1 MKKKNMALNQ
11 FSKALLL
18 IVMVGCSYQPE
29 DPIDYNQEFQS
40 ILTTFDNSSI
50 LDLNADEYI
59 NNTLFLNFVNKL
71 DGQKIHFLEEDL
83 ASFEESQIS
92 RENIYQNLKAVIDIF
107 YKRYE
112 ESLKKRGEL
121 LANHNFDLNIDE
133 SIKLNDRER
142 FFTSRGE
149 KTTYLRK
156 LVKNEIIIQMLD
168 GKGQNEAIDELK
180 TNYRDRLSSFSKVR
194 DEDKF
199 GILANNFLSLIDPH
213 SSYFSARDLEN
224 WNLRMNLSFEGIG
237 AILGYENEVAKI
249 EELMPGGP
257 AIKSKKINVG
267 DKVLKVG
274 QGKTGRMINV
284 RGWRLDDIVEKIRGE
299 DGSIVRLEIE
309 NQSGKEII
317 ELTRGKVIL
326 EESDAFSE
334 VITRDKTKIGYINL
348 PSFYSDSECM
358 RLSMYSCK
366 SAANDVQKILRDF
379 KLQDVKGLVFDLRN
393 NGGGFLHEA
402 DYLTRLFIDSGP
414 TVQIKDSNNNINVYT
429 TWRTNRTWSKPV
441 VVLVNKFSASASEIF
456 AGALQ
461 DYNRAVIMGQETFG
475 KGSVQRFTDT
485 LNGQI
490 KFTDSLY
497 YRVSGQP
504 TQIYGVTPNLLIPN
518 LINTDDYGE
527 KRYENAIK
535 PSAIDSAVY
544 FVNNPLVDDNIE
556 EIHNQ
561 ALSTSAYFSL
571 LNEIKEKDANLEIS
585 LNYEKRVSER
595 ARSRTDSLKLINLR
609 REISNLKQFQT
620 YEEYMEFEEEDEFA
634 LDAEIDQSINI
645 LLELVEAS

>member
-1 MKKKNMALNQ
+1 MALNR
-11 FSKALLL
+11 FFKALLI
-18 IVMVGCSYQPE
+18 IVLVGCSYQPE

-40 ILTTFDNSSI
+40 ILTTFDRSSI
-50 LDLNADEYI
+50 LDLNADDYV
-59 NNTLFLNFVNKL
+59 NNKLFLNFVNKL

-83 ASFEESQIS
+83 ASFEDSQIS
-92 RENIYQNLKAVIDIF
+92 SENIYQNLKEVIDIF

-112 ESLKKRGEL
+112 ESLKKRRDL
-121 LANHNFDLNIDE
+121 LTNHNFDLNIDE

-142 FFTSRGE
+142 FFTSRDE

-168 GKGQNEAIDELK
+168 GKAQNEAIADLK
-180 TNYRDRLSSFSKVR
+180 INYRDRISSLSKVR
-194 DEDKF
+194 NEDKF
-199 GILANNFLSLIDPH
+199 SILANNFLSLIDPH

-267 DKVLKVG
+267 DRVLKVG
-274 QGKTGRMINV
+274 QGRTGRMINV

-317 ELTRGKVIL
+317 ELTRGKVVL

-334 VITRDKTKIGYINL
+334 VITRENIKVGYINL

-379 KLQDVKGLVFDLRN
+379 KLQDVEGLVFDLRN

-414 TVQIKDSNNNINVYT
+414 TVQIKDSNDNINVYT
-429 TWRTNRTWSKPV
+429 TWRTNKTWSKPV

-497 YRVSGQP
+497 YRVSGKP

-518 LINTDDYGE
+518 LINNDDYGE

-535 PSAIDSAVY
+535 PSAIDSAIY
-544 FVNNPLVDDNIE
+544 FVNSPLVDDNIE

-561 ALSTSAYFSL
+561 ALSESAYFSL
-571 LNEIKEKDANLEIS
+571 LNEIKEKEANIEIS
-585 LNYEKRVSER
+585 LNYEERVNER
-595 ARSRTDSLKLINLR
+595 ERSRTDSLKLINLR

-620 YEEYMEFEEEDEFA
+620 YEEYIEFEKEDEFA

-645 LLELVEAS
+645 LLELVEA

>member
-1 MKKKNMALNQ
+1 MALNQ
-11 FSKALLL
+11 FSKAALL
-18 IVMVGCSYQPE
+18 IVLVGCSYQPE

-50 LDLNADEYI
+50 LDLNADEYV
-59 NNTLFLNFVNKL
+59 NNMLFLNFVNKL

-83 ASFEESQIS
+83 ASFKDTQIS
-92 RENIYQNLKAVIDIF
+92 RENIFQNLKAVIDIF
-107 YKRYE
+107 YQRYE
-112 ESLKKRGEL
+112 ESLKKRREL
-121 LANHNFDLNIDE
+121 LTNHNFDLNIDE

-142 FFTSRGE
+142 FFKSRND
-149 KTTYLRK
+149 KTTYLKK
-156 LVKNEIIIQMLD
+156 LVKNEIIIQMLE
-168 GKGQNEAIDELK
+168 GKTQNEAIAELK
-180 TNYRDRLSSFSKVR
+180 TNYRDRLSSLSKVR

-274 QGKTGRMINV
+274 QGRTGRMINV

-299 DGSIVRLEIE
+299 DGSVVRLEIE

-334 VITRDKTKIGYINL
+334 VIIRKNKKIGYINL

-379 KLQDVKGLVFDLRN
+379 KLQDVEGLVFDLRN

-429 TWRTNRTWSKPV
+429 TWQTNRTWSKPV

-504 TQIYGVTPNLLIPN
+504 TQIYGITPNLLIPN
-518 LINTDDYGE
+518 LINNDDYGE

-535 PSAIDSAVY
+535 PSAIDSAIY
-544 FVNNPLVDDNIE
+544 FVNNPLVDENIE

-571 LNEIKEKDANLEIS
+571 LNEIKEKEANLEIS
-585 LNYEKRVSER
+585 LNYEKRVNER
-595 ARSRTDSLKLINLR
+595 ERSRTDSLKLINLR

-620 YEEYMEFEEEDEFA
+620 YEEYIEFEEEDEFA

-645 LLELVEAS
+645 LLELVEA

>member
-1 MKKKNMALNQ
+1 MALNQ
-11 FSKALLL
+11 FFKVLL
-18 IVMVGCSYQPE
+18 IIVLVGCSYQPE

-40 ILTTFDNSSI
+40 ILTTFDRSSI
-50 LDLNADEYI
+50 LDLNADEYV
-59 NNTLFLNFVNKL
+59 NNKLFLNFVNKL

-83 ASFEESQIS
+83 ASFEDSQIS
-92 RENIYQNLKAVIDIF
+92 RENIYQNLKEVIDIF

-112 ESLKKRGEL
+112 ESLKKRRDL
-121 LANHNFDLNIDE
+121 LTNHNFDLNIDE

-142 FFTSRGE
+142 FFTSSDE

-168 GKGQNEAIDELK
+168 GKVQNEAIAELK
-180 TNYRDRLSSFSKVR
+180 TNYRDRLSSLSKVR

-274 QGKTGRMINV
+274 QGRTGKMINV

-317 ELTRGKVIL
+317 ELTRGKVVL

-334 VITRDKTKIGYINL
+334 VITRENTKVGYINL

-379 KLQDVKGLVFDLRN
+379 KMQDVEGLVFDLRN

-414 TVQIKDSNNNINVYT
+414 TVQIKDSNDNINVYT

-475 KGSVQRFTDT
+475 KGSVQRFTNT

-518 LINTDDYGE
+518 LINNDDYGE

-535 PSAIDSAVY
+535 PTAIDSAIY
-544 FVNNPLVDDNIE
+544 FVNNPLVNDNIE
-556 EIHNQ
+556 KIHNQ
-561 ALSTSAYFSL
+561 TLSESAYFGL
-571 LNEIKEKDANLEIS
+571 LNEIKEKESNLEIS
-585 LNYEKRVSER
+585 LNYEKRVNER
-595 ARSRTDSLKLINLR
+595 ERSRIDSLKLINLR

-620 YEEYMEFEEEDEFA
+620 YQEYIEFEEEDEFA

-645 LLELVEAS
+645 LLELVEA

>member
-1 MKKKNMALNQ
+1 MALNQ

-18 IVMVGCSYQPE
+18 IVLFGCSYQPE

-40 ILTTFDNSSI
+40 ILTAFDNSSI
-50 LDLNADEYI
+50 LDLNADEYV
-59 NNTLFLNFVNKL
+59 NNLLFLNFVNKL

-83 ASFEESQIS
+83 ASFKDTQIS
-92 RENIYQNLKAVIDIF
+92 RENIFQNLKAVIDIF
-107 YKRYE
+107 YQRYE
-112 ESLKKRGEL
+112 ESLKKRREL
-121 LANHNFDLNIDE
+121 LTNHNFDLNIDE

-142 FFTSRGE
+142 FFKSRNE
-149 KTTYLRK
+149 KTTYLKK
-156 LVKNEIIIQMLD
+156 LVKNEIIIQMLE
-168 GKGQNEAIDELK
+168 GKTQNEAIAELK
-180 TNYRDRLSSFSKVR
+180 TNYRDRLSSLSKVR

-274 QGKTGRMINV
+274 QGRTGRMINV

-299 DGSIVRLEIE
+299 DGSVVRLEIE

-334 VITRDKTKIGYINL
+334 VITRENKKIGYINL

-379 KLQDVKGLVFDLRN
+379 KLQDVEGLVFDLRN

-429 TWRTNRTWSKPV
+429 TWQTNRTWSKPV

-504 TQIYGVTPNLLIPN
+504 TQIYGITPNLLIPN
-518 LINTDDYGE
+518 LINNDNYGE

-535 PSAIDSAVY
+535 PSAIDSAIY
-544 FVNNPLVDDNIE
+544 FVNNPLVDENIE

-571 LNEIKEKDANLEIS
+571 LNEIKEKEANLEIS
-585 LNYEKRVSER
+585 LNYEKRVNER
-595 ARSRTDSLKLINLR
+595 ERSRTDSLKLINLR

-620 YEEYMEFEEEDEFA
+620 YEEYIEFEDDDEFA

-645 LLELVEAS
+645 LLELVEA

>member
-1 MKKKNMALNQ
+1 MALNQ

-18 IVMVGCSYQPE
+18 IILVGCSYQPE

-50 LDLNADEYI
+50 LDLNADEYV

-83 ASFEESQIS
+83 ASFKDTQIS
-92 RENIYQNLKAVIDIF
+92 RENIFQNLKAVIDIF
-107 YKRYE
+107 YDRYE
-112 ESLKKRGEL
+112 ESLKKRREL
-121 LANHNFDLNIDE
+121 LTNHNFDLNIEE
-133 SIKLNDRER
+133 SIKLNDQER
-142 FFTSRGE
+142 FFKSRNE
-149 KTTYLRK
+149 KTTYLKK
-156 LVKNEIIIQMLD
+156 LVKNEIIIQMLE
-168 GKGQNEAIDELK
+168 GKTQNEAIAELK
-180 TNYRDRLSSFSKVR
+180 TNYRDRLSSLSKIR

-249 EELMPGGP
+249 EELMPSGP

-274 QGKTGRMINV
+274 QGRTGRMINV

-299 DGSIVRLEIE
+299 DGSVVRLEIE

-334 VITRDKTKIGYINL
+334 VITRENTKIGYINL

-366 SAANDVQKILRDF
+366 SATNDVQKILRDF
-379 KLQDVKGLVFDLRN
+379 KLQDVEGLVFDLRN

-429 TWRTNRTWSKPV
+429 TWQTNRTWSKPV

-504 TQIYGVTPNLLIPN
+504 TQIYGITPNLLIPN
-518 LINTDDYGE
+518 LINNDNYGE

-535 PSAIDSAVY
+535 PSAIDSAIY
-544 FVNNPLVDDNIE
+544 FVNNPLVDENIE

-571 LNEIKEKDANLEIS
+571 LNEIKEKEANLEIS
-585 LNYEKRVSER
+585 LNYEKRVNER
-595 ARSRTDSLKLINLR
+595 ERSRTDSLKLINLR

-620 YEEYMEFEEEDEFA
+620 YEEYIEFEEEDEFA

-645 LLELVEAS
+645 LLELVEA

>member
-1 MKKKNMALNQ
+1 MALNQ

-18 IVMVGCSYQPE
+18 IILVGCSYQPE

-50 LDLNADEYI
+50 LDLNADEYV

-83 ASFEESQIS
+83 ASFKDTQIS
-92 RENIYQNLKAVIDIF
+92 RENIFQNLKAVIDIF
-107 YKRYE
+107 YDRYE
-112 ESLKKRGEL
+112 ESLKKRREL
-121 LANHNFDLNIDE
+121 LTNHNFDLNIEE
-133 SIKLNDRER
+133 SIKLNDQER
-142 FFTSRGE
+142 FFKSRNE
-149 KTTYLRK
+149 KTTYLKK
-156 LVKNEIIIQMLD
+156 LVKNEIIIQMLE
-168 GKGQNEAIDELK
+168 GKTQNEAIAELK
-180 TNYRDRLSSFSKVR
+180 TNYRDRLSSLSKIR

-237 AILGYENEVAKI
+237 AILGYENEVAKV

-274 QGKTGRMINV
+274 QGRTGRMINV

-299 DGSIVRLEIE
+299 DGSVVRLEIE

-334 VITRDKTKIGYINL
+334 VITRENTKIGYINL

-366 SAANDVQKILRDF
+366 SATNDVQKILRDF
-379 KLQDVKGLVFDLRN
+379 KLQDVEGLVFDLRN

-429 TWRTNRTWSKPV
+429 TWQTNRTWSKPV

-504 TQIYGVTPNLLIPN
+504 TQIYGITPNLLIPN
-518 LINTDDYGE
+518 LINNDNYGE

-535 PSAIDSAVY
+535 PSAIDSAIY
-544 FVNNPLVDDNIE
+544 FVNNPLVDENIE

-571 LNEIKEKDANLEIS
+571 LNEIKEKEANLEIS
-585 LNYEKRVSER
+585 LNYEKRVNER
-595 ARSRTDSLKLINLR
+595 ERSRTDSLKLINLR

-620 YEEYMEFEEEDEFA
+620 YEEYIEFEEEDEFA

-645 LLELVEAS
+645 LLELVEA

>member
-1 MKKKNMALNQ
+1 MALNQ

-18 IVMVGCSYQPE
+18 IVLVGCSYQPE

-50 LDLNADEYI
+50 LDLDADEYV

-83 ASFEESQIS
+83 ASFKDTQIS
-92 RENIYQNLKAVIDIF
+92 RENIFQNLKAVIDIF
-107 YKRYE
+107 YQRYE
-112 ESLKKRGEL
+112 ESLKKRREL
-121 LANHNFDLNIDE
+121 LTNHNFDLNIDE

-142 FFTSRGE
+142 FFKSRNE
-149 KTTYLRK
+149 KTTYLKK
-156 LVKNEIIIQMLD
+156 LVKNEIIIQMLE
-168 GKGQNEAIDELK
+168 GKTQNEAIAELK
-180 TNYRDRLSSFSKVR
+180 TNYRDRLSSLSKVR

-274 QGKTGRMINV
+274 QGRTGRMINV

-299 DGSIVRLEIE
+299 DGSVVRLEIE

-334 VITRDKTKIGYINL
+334 VITRKNKKIGYINL

-379 KLQDVKGLVFDLRN
+379 KLQDVEGLVFDLRN

-429 TWRTNRTWSKPV
+429 TWQTNRTWSKPV

-504 TQIYGVTPNLLIPN
+504 TQIYGITPNLLIPN
-518 LINTDDYGE
+518 LINNDNYGE

-535 PSAIDSAVY
+535 PSAIDSAIY
-544 FVNNPLVDDNIE
+544 FVNNPLVDENIE

-571 LNEIKEKDANLEIS
+571 LNEIKEKEANLEIS
-585 LNYEKRVSER
+585 LNYEKRVNER
-595 ARSRTDSLKLINLR
+595 ERSRTDSLKLINLR

-620 YEEYMEFEEEDEFA
+620 YEEYIEFEEEDEFA

-645 LLELVEAS
+645 LLELVEA

>member
-1 MKKKNMALNQ
+1 MALNQ

-18 IVMVGCSYQPE
+18 IVLFGCSYQPE

-50 LDLNADEYI
+50 LDLNADEYV
-59 NNTLFLNFVNKL
+59 NNMLFLNFVNKL

-83 ASFEESQIS
+83 ASFKDTQIS
-92 RENIYQNLKAVIDIF
+92 RENIFQNLKAVIDIF
-107 YKRYE
+107 YQRYE
-112 ESLKKRGEL
+112 ESLKKRREL
-121 LANHNFDLNIDE
+121 LTNHNFDLNIDE

-142 FFTSRGE
+142 FFKSRNE
-149 KTTYLRK
+149 KTTYLKK
-156 LVKNEIIIQMLD
+156 LVKNEIIIQMLE
-168 GKGQNEAIDELK
+168 GKTQNEAIAELK
-180 TNYRDRLSSFSKVR
+180 TNYRDRLSSLSKVR

-274 QGKTGRMINV
+274 QGRTGRMINV

-299 DGSIVRLEIE
+299 DGSVVRLEIE

-334 VITRDKTKIGYINL
+334 VITRENTKIGYINL

-379 KLQDVKGLVFDLRN
+379 KLQDVEGLVFDLRN

-429 TWRTNRTWSKPV
+429 TWQTNRTWSKPV

-518 LINTDDYGE
+518 LINNDDYGE

-535 PSAIDSAVY
+535 PSAIDSAIY
-544 FVNNPLVDDNIE
+544 FVNNPIVDDNIE
-556 EIHNQ
+556 EIHYQ
-561 ALSTSAYFSL
+561 ALSESAYFSL
-571 LNEIKEKDANLEIS
+571 LNEIKEKKANLEIS
-585 LNYEKRVSER
+585 LNYEERVNER
-595 ARSRTDSLKLINLR
+595 ERSRTDSLKLINLR

-620 YEEYMEFEEEDEFA
+620 YEEYIEFEEEDEFA

-645 LLELVEAS
+645 LLELVEA

>member
-1 MKKKNMALNQ
+1 MALNQ
-11 FSKALLL
+11 FSKAALL
-18 IVMVGCSYQPE
+18 IVLVGCSYQPE

-50 LDLNADEYI
+50 LDLNADEYV
-59 NNTLFLNFVNKL
+59 NNMLFLNFVNKL

-83 ASFEESQIS
+83 ASFKDTQIS
-92 RENIYQNLKAVIDIF
+92 RENIFQNLKAVIDIF
-107 YKRYE
+107 YQRYE
-112 ESLKKRGEL
+112 ESLKKRREL
-121 LANHNFDLNIDE
+121 LTNHNFDLNIDE

-142 FFTSRGE
+142 FFLSSDE
-149 KTTYLRK
+149 KTSYLRK
-156 LVKNEIIIQMLD
+156 LVKNEIIIQMLE
-168 GKGQNEAIDELK
+168 GKTQNKAIAELK
-180 TNYRDRLSSFSKVR
+180 TNYRDRLSSLSKVR

-274 QGKTGRMINV
+274 QGRTGRMINV

-299 DGSIVRLEIE
+299 DGSVVRLEIE

-334 VITRDKTKIGYINL
+334 VITRENTKIGYINL

-379 KLQDVKGLVFDLRN
+379 KLQDVEGLVFDLRN

-414 TVQIKDSNNNINVYT
+414 TVQIKDSNNNICLLYT
-429 TWRTNRTWSKPV
+429 S
-441 VVLVNKFSASASEIF
+441 
-456 AGALQ
+456 
-461 DYNRAVIMGQETFG
+461 
-475 KGSVQRFTDT
+475 
-485 LNGQI
+485 
-490 KFTDSLY
+490 
-497 YRVSGQP
+497 
-504 TQIYGVTPNLLIPN
+504 
-518 LINTDDYGE
+518 
-527 KRYENAIK
+527 
-535 PSAIDSAVY
+535 PSPRD
-544 FVNNPLVDDNIE
+544 
-556 EIHNQ
+556 
-561 ALSTSAYFSL
+561 LSTSRMPSSA
-571 LNEIKEKDANLEIS
+571 
-585 LNYEKRVSER
+585 
-595 ARSRTDSLKLINLR
+595 
-609 REISNLKQFQT
+609 
-620 YEEYMEFEEEDEFA
+620 
-634 LDAEIDQSINI
+634 
-645 LLELVEAS
+645 

>member
-1 MKKKNMALNQ
+1 MALNQ
-11 FSKALLL
+11 FFKALLI
-18 IVMVGCSYQPE
+18 IVLVGCSYQPE

-40 ILTTFDNSSI
+40 ILTTFDRSSI
-50 LDLNADEYI
+50 LDLNADEYV
-59 NNTLFLNFVNKL
+59 NNKLFLNFVNKL

-83 ASFEESQIS
+83 ASFEDSQIS
-92 RENIYQNLKAVIDIF
+92 RENIYQNLKEVIDIF

-112 ESLKKRGEL
+112 ESLKKRRDL
-121 LANHNFDLNIDE
+121 LTNHNFDLNIDE

-142 FFTSRGE
+142 FFTSSDE

-168 GKGQNEAIDELK
+168 GKAQNEAIAELK
-180 TNYRDRLSSFSKVR
+180 TNYRDRLSSLSKVR

-274 QGKTGRMINV
+274 QGRTGKMINV

-317 ELTRGKVIL
+317 ELTRGKVVL

-334 VITRDKTKIGYINL
+334 VITRENTKVGYINL

-379 KLQDVKGLVFDLRN
+379 KMQDVEGLVFDLRN

-414 TVQIKDSNNNINVYT
+414 TVQIKDSNDNINVYT

-475 KGSVQRFTDT
+475 KGSVQRFTNT

-518 LINTDDYGE
+518 LINNDDYGE

-535 PSAIDSAVY
+535 PTAIDSAIY
-544 FVNNPLVDDNIE
+544 FVNNPLVNDNIE
-556 EIHNQ
+556 KIHNQ
-561 ALSTSAYFSL
+561 TLSESAYFGL
-571 LNEIKEKDANLEIS
+571 LNEIKEKESNLEIS
-585 LNYEKRVSER
+585 LNYEKRVNER
-595 ARSRTDSLKLINLR
+595 ERSRIDSLKLINLR

-620 YEEYMEFEEEDEFA
+620 YQEYIEFEEEDEFA

-645 LLELVEAS
+645 LLELVEA

>member
-1 MKKKNMALNQ
+1 MALNQ

-83 ASFEESQIS
+83 ASFEDLHIS
-92 RENIYQNLKAVIDIF
+92 RENIYKNLKTVVDIF

-112 ESLKKRGEL
+112 ESLKKRGQL
-121 LANHNFDLNIDE
+121 LTNHNFDLDIDE
-133 SIKLNDRER
+133 SIKLNGRER
-142 FFTSRGE
+142 FFTSRDE

-168 GKGQNEAIDELK
+168 GKGQNEAIAELK

-334 VITRDKTKIGYINL
+334 VITRENTKIGYINL

-518 LINTDDYGE
+518 LINNDDYGE

-535 PSAIDSAVY
+535 PSAIDSAIY
-544 FVNNPLVDDNIE
+544 FVNNPLVDDKIE
-556 EIHNQ
+556 EIHSQ

-585 LNYEKRVSER
+585 LNYEKRLSER
-595 ARSRTDSLKLINLR
+595 ERSRTDSLKLINLR

-620 YEEYMEFEEEDEFA
+620 YEEYIEFEEEDEFA

-645 LLELVEAS
+645 LLELVEA

>member
-1 MKKKNMALNQ
+1 MALNQ
-11 FSKALLL
+11 FFKALLI
-18 IVMVGCSYQPE
+18 IVLVGCSYQPE

-40 ILTTFDNSSI
+40 ILTTFDRSSI
-50 LDLNADEYI
+50 LDLNADEYV
-59 NNTLFLNFVNKL
+59 NNKLFLNFVNKL

-83 ASFEESQIS
+83 ASFEDSQIS
-92 RENIYQNLKAVIDIF
+92 RENIYQNLKEVIDIF

-112 ESLKKRGEL
+112 ESLKKRRDL
-121 LANHNFDLNIDE
+121 LTNHNFDLNIDE

-142 FFTSRGE
+142 FFTSSDE

-168 GKGQNEAIDELK
+168 GKVQNEAIAELK
-180 TNYRDRLSSFSKVR
+180 TNYRDRLSSLSKVR

-274 QGKTGRMINV
+274 QGRTGKMINV

-317 ELTRGKVIL
+317 ELTRGKVVL

-334 VITRDKTKIGYINL
+334 VITRENTKVGYINL

-379 KLQDVKGLVFDLRN
+379 KMQDVEGLVFDLRN

-414 TVQIKDSNNNINVYT
+414 TVQIKDSNDNINVYT

-475 KGSVQRFTDT
+475 KGSVQRFTNT

-518 LINTDDYGE
+518 LINNDDYGE

-535 PSAIDSAVY
+535 PTAIDSAIY
-544 FVNNPLVDDNIE
+544 FVNNPLVNDNIE
-556 EIHNQ
+556 KIHNQ
-561 ALSTSAYFSL
+561 TLSESAYFGL
-571 LNEIKEKDANLEIS
+571 LNEIKEKESNLEIS
-585 LNYEKRVSER
+585 LNYEKRVNER
-595 ARSRTDSLKLINLR
+595 ERSRIDSLKLINLR

-620 YEEYMEFEEEDEFA
+620 YQEYIEFEEEDEFA

-645 LLELVEAS
+645 LLELVEA

>member
-1 MKKKNMALNQ
+1 MALNQ
-11 FSKALLL
+11 FSKAALL
-18 IVMVGCSYQPE
+18 IVLVGCSYQPE

-50 LDLNADEYI
+50 LDLDADEYV

-71 DGQKIHFLEEDL
+71 DSQKIHFLEEDL
-83 ASFEESQIS
+83 ASFEDSQIS
-92 RENIYQNLKAVIDIF
+92 RGNIYQNLKTVIDIF
-107 YKRYE
+107 YQRYE
-112 ESLKKRGEL
+112 ESLKKRREL
-121 LANHNFDLNIDE
+121 LTNHNFDLNIDE

-142 FFTSRGE
+142 FFKSRNE
-149 KTTYLRK
+149 KTTYLKK
-156 LVKNEIIIQMLD
+156 LVKNEIIIQMLE
-168 GKGQNEAIDELK
+168 GKTQNEAIAELK
-180 TNYRDRLSSFSKVR
+180 TNYRDRLSSLSKVR

-274 QGKTGRMINV
+274 QGRTGRMINV

-299 DGSIVRLEIE
+299 DGSVVRLEIE

-334 VITRDKTKIGYINL
+334 VITRENKKIGYINL

-379 KLQDVKGLVFDLRN
+379 KLQDVEGLVFDLRN

-429 TWRTNRTWSKPV
+429 TWQTNRTWSKPV

-504 TQIYGVTPNLLIPN
+504 TQIYGITPNLLIPN
-518 LINTDDYGE
+518 LINNDNYGE

-535 PSAIDSAVY
+535 PSAIDSAIY
-544 FVNNPLVDDNIE
+544 FVNNPLVDENIE

-571 LNEIKEKDANLEIS
+571 LNEIKEKEANLEIS
-585 LNYEKRVSER
+585 LNYEKRVNER
-595 ARSRTDSLKLINLR
+595 ERSRTDSLKLINLR

-620 YEEYMEFEEEDEFA
+620 YEEYIEFEDDDEFA

-645 LLELVEAS
+645 LLELVEA

>member
-1 MKKKNMALNQ
+1 MALNQ

-18 IVMVGCSYQPE
+18 IILVGCSYQPE

-50 LDLNADEYI
+50 LDLDADEYV

-71 DGQKIHFLEEDL
+71 DSQKIHFLEEDL
-83 ASFEESQIS
+83 ASFEDSQIS
-92 RENIYQNLKAVIDIF
+92 RGNIYQNLKTVIDIF
-107 YKRYE
+107 YQRYE
-112 ESLKKRGEL
+112 ESLKKRREL
-121 LANHNFDLNIDE
+121 LTNHNFDLNVDE

-142 FFTSRGE
+142 FFLSSDE

-168 GKGQNEAIDELK
+168 GKAQNEAIAELK
-180 TNYRDRLSSFSKVR
+180 TNYRDRLSSLSKVR

-274 QGKTGRMINV
+274 QGRTGRMINV

-299 DGSIVRLEIE
+299 DGSVVRLEIE

-334 VITRDKTKIGYINL
+334 VITRENTKIGYINL

-379 KLQDVKGLVFDLRN
+379 KLQDVEGLVFDLRN

-429 TWRTNRTWSKPV
+429 TWQTNRTWSKPV

-504 TQIYGVTPNLLIPN
+504 TQIYGITPNLLIPN
-518 LINTDDYGE
+518 LINNDNYGE

-535 PSAIDSAVY
+535 PSAIDSAIY
-544 FVNNPLVDDNIE
+544 FVNNPLVDENIE

-571 LNEIKEKDANLEIS
+571 LNEIKEKEANLEIS
-585 LNYEKRVSER
+585 LNYEKRVNER
-595 ARSRTDSLKLINLR
+595 EGSRADSLKLINLR

-620 YEEYMEFEEEDEFA
+620 YEEYIEFEEEDEFA

-645 LLELVEAS
+645 LLELVEA

>member
-1 MKKKNMALNQ
+1 MALNQ
-11 FSKALLL
+11 FSKAVLL
-18 IVMVGCSYQPE
+18 IVLVGCSYQPE

-50 LDLNADEYI
+50 LDLNADEYV

-83 ASFEESQIS
+83 ASFKDTQIS
-92 RENIYQNLKAVIDIF
+92 RENIFQNLKAVIDIF
-107 YKRYE
+107 YQRYE
-112 ESLKKRGEL
+112 ESLKKRREL
-121 LANHNFDLNIDE
+121 LTNHNFDLNIDE

-142 FFTSRGE
+142 FFKSRDE
-149 KTTYLRK
+149 KTTYLKK
-156 LVKNEIIIQMLD
+156 LVKNEIIIQMLE
-168 GKGQNEAIDELK
+168 GKTKNEAIAELK
-180 TNYRDRLSSFSKVR
+180 TNYRDRISSLSKVR

-274 QGKTGRMINV
+274 QGRTGRMINV

-299 DGSIVRLEIE
+299 DGSVVRLEIE

-334 VITRDKTKIGYINL
+334 VITRENTKIGYINL

-379 KLQDVKGLVFDLRN
+379 KLQDVEGLVFDLRN

-518 LINTDDYGE
+518 LINNDNYGE

-535 PSAIDSAVY
+535 PSAIDSAIY
-544 FVNNPLVDDNIE
+544 FANNPLVDENIE

-571 LNEIKEKDANLEIS
+571 LNEIKEKEANLEIS
-585 LNYEKRVSER
+585 LNYEKRVNER
-595 ARSRTDSLKLINLR
+595 ERSRTDSLKLINLR

-620 YEEYMEFEEEDEFA
+620 YEEYIEFEEEDEFA

-645 LLELVEAS
+645 LLKLVET

>member
-1 MKKKNMALNQ
+1 MALNQ

-18 IVMVGCSYQPE
+18 IVLFGCSYQPE
-29 DPIDYNQEFQS
+29 DLIDYNQEFQS

-50 LDLNADEYI
+50 LDLNADEYV
-59 NNTLFLNFVNKL
+59 NNMLFLNFVNKL

-83 ASFEESQIS
+83 ASFKDTQIS
-92 RENIYQNLKAVIDIF
+92 RENIFQNLKAVIDIF
-107 YKRYE
+107 YQRYE
-112 ESLKKRGEL
+112 ESLKKRREL
-121 LANHNFDLNIDE
+121 LTNHNFDLNIDE

-142 FFTSRGE
+142 FFKSRNE
-149 KTTYLRK
+149 KTTYLKK
-156 LVKNEIIIQMLD
+156 LVKNEIIIQMLE
-168 GKGQNEAIDELK
+168 GKTQNEAIAELK
-180 TNYRDRLSSFSKVR
+180 TNYRDRLSSLSKVR

-274 QGKTGRMINV
+274 QGRTGRMINV

-299 DGSIVRLEIE
+299 DGSVVRLEIE

-334 VITRDKTKIGYINL
+334 VITRENKKIGYINL

-379 KLQDVKGLVFDLRN
+379 KLQDVEGLVFDLRN

-429 TWRTNRTWSKPV
+429 TWQTNRTWSKPV

-504 TQIYGVTPNLLIPN
+504 TQIYGVTPHLLIPN
-518 LINTDDYGE
+518 LINNDNYGE

-535 PSAIDSAVY
+535 PSAIDSAIY
-544 FVNNPLVDDNIE
+544 FVNNPLVDENIE

-561 ALSTSAYFSL
+561 ALSASAYFSL
-571 LNEIKEKDANLEIS
+571 LNEIKEKEANLEIS
-585 LNYEKRVSER
+585 LNYEKRVNER
-595 ARSRTDSLKLINLR
+595 ERSRTDLLKLINLR

-620 YEEYMEFEEEDEFA
+620 YEEYIEFEDDDEFA

-645 LLELVEAS
+645 LLELVEA

>member
-1 MKKKNMALNQ
+1 MALNQ

-18 IVMVGCSYQPE
+18 IVLFGCSYQPE

-50 LDLNADEYI
+50 LDLNADEYV
-59 NNTLFLNFVNKL
+59 NNMLFLNFVNKL

-83 ASFEESQIS
+83 ASFKDTQIS
-92 RENIYQNLKAVIDIF
+92 RENIFQNLKAVIDIF
-107 YKRYE
+107 YQRYE
-112 ESLKKRGEL
+112 ESLKKRREL
-121 LANHNFDLNIDE
+121 LTNHNFDLNIDE

-142 FFTSRGE
+142 FFKSRND
-149 KTTYLRK
+149 KTTYLKK
-156 LVKNEIIIQMLD
+156 LVKNEIIIQMLE
-168 GKGQNEAIDELK
+168 GKTQNEAIAELK
-180 TNYRDRLSSFSKVR
+180 TNYRDRLSSLSKVR

-274 QGKTGRMINV
+274 QGRTGRMINV

-299 DGSIVRLEIE
+299 DGSVVRLEIE

-334 VITRDKTKIGYINL
+334 VIIRKNKKIGYINL

-379 KLQDVKGLVFDLRN
+379 KLQDVEGLVFDLRN

-429 TWRTNRTWSKPV
+429 TWQTNRTWSKPV

-518 LINTDDYGE
+518 LINNDDYGE

-535 PSAIDSAVY
+535 PSAIDSAIY
-544 FVNNPLVDDNIE
+544 FVNNPIVDDNIE
-556 EIHNQ
+556 EIHYQ
-561 ALSTSAYFSL
+561 ALSESAYFSL
-571 LNEIKEKDANLEIS
+571 LNEIKEKKANLEIS
-585 LNYEKRVSER
+585 LNYEERVNER
-595 ARSRTDSLKLINLR
+595 ERSRTDSLKLINLR

-620 YEEYMEFEEEDEFA
+620 YEEYIEFEEEDEFA

-645 LLELVEAS
+645 LLELVEA

>member
-1 MKKKNMALNQ
+1 MALNQ

-18 IVMVGCSYQPE
+18 VVLVGCSYQPE

-50 LDLNADEYI
+50 LDLNADEYV

-83 ASFEESQIS
+83 ASFEDSQIS
-92 RENIYQNLKAVIDIF
+92 RENIFQNLKAVIDIF
-107 YKRYE
+107 YQRYE
-112 ESLKKRGEL
+112 ESLKKRREL
-121 LANHNFDLNIDE
+121 LTNHNFDLNIDE
-133 SIKLNDRER
+133 SIKLNDREK
-142 FFTSRGE
+142 FFKSRDE
-149 KTTYLRK
+149 KTTYLKK
-156 LVKNEIIIQMLD
+156 LVKNEIIIQMLE
-168 GKGQNEAIDELK
+168 GKTQNEAIADLK
-180 TNYRDRLSSFSKVR
+180 TNYRDRLSSLSKVR

-274 QGKTGRMINV
+274 QGRTGRMINV

-299 DGSIVRLEIE
+299 DGSVVRLEIE

-334 VITRDKTKIGYINL
+334 VITRENTKIGYINL

-379 KLQDVKGLVFDLRN
+379 KLQDVEGLVFDLRN

-429 TWRTNRTWSKPV
+429 TWQTNRTWSKPV

-504 TQIYGVTPNLLIPN
+504 TQVYGITPNLLIPN
-518 LINTDDYGE
+518 LINNDNYGE

-535 PSAIDSAVY
+535 PSAIDSAIY
-544 FVNNPLVDDNIE
+544 FVNNPLVDKNIE

-571 LNEIKEKDANLEIS
+571 LNEIKEKEANLEIS
-585 LNYEKRVSER
+585 LNFEERVNER
-595 ARSRTDSLKLINLR
+595 ERSKTDSLKLINLR

-620 YEEYMEFEEEDEFA
+620 YEEYIEFKEEDEFA

-645 LLELVEAS
+645 LLELVEA

>member
-1 MKKKNMALNQ
+1 MALNQ
-11 FSKALLL
+11 FSKAALL
-18 IVMVGCSYQPE
+18 IVLVGCSYQPE

-50 LDLNADEYI
+50 LDLDADEYV

-71 DGQKIHFLEEDL
+71 DSQKIHFLEEDL
-83 ASFEESQIS
+83 ASFEDSQIS
-92 RENIYQNLKAVIDIF
+92 RGNIYQNLKTVIDIF
-107 YKRYE
+107 YQRYE
-112 ESLKKRGEL
+112 ESLKKRREL
-121 LANHNFDLNIDE
+121 LTNHNFDLNIDE

-142 FFTSRGE
+142 FFLSSEE

-168 GKGQNEAIDELK
+168 GKAQNEAIAELK
-180 TNYRDRLSSFSKVR
+180 TNYRDRLSSLSKVR

-274 QGKTGRMINV
+274 QGRTGKMINV

-299 DGSIVRLEIE
+299 DGSVVRLEIE

-334 VITRDKTKIGYINL
+334 VITRENTKIGYINL

-379 KLQDVKGLVFDLRN
+379 KLQDVEGLVFDLRN

-429 TWRTNRTWSKPV
+429 TWQTNRTWSKPV

-518 LINTDDYGE
+518 LINNDDYGE

-535 PSAIDSAVY
+535 PSAIDSAIY
-544 FVNNPLVDDNIE
+544 FVNNPIVDDNIE
-556 EIHNQ
+556 EIHYQ
-561 ALSTSAYFSL
+561 ALSESAYFSL
-571 LNEIKEKDANLEIS
+571 LNEIKEKKANLEIS
-585 LNYEKRVSER
+585 LNYEERVNER
-595 ARSRTDSLKLINLR
+595 ERSRTDSLKLINLR

-620 YEEYMEFEEEDEFA
+620 YEEYIEFEEEDEFA

-645 LLELVEAS
+645 LLELVEA

>member
-1 MKKKNMALNQ
+1 VKKKNMALNQ

-18 IVMVGCSYQPE
+18 IILVGCSYQPE

-50 LDLNADEYI
+50 LDLNADEYV

-83 ASFEESQIS
+83 ASFKDTQIS
-92 RENIYQNLKAVIDIF
+92 RENIFQNLKAVIDIF
-107 YKRYE
+107 YDRYE
-112 ESLKKRGEL
+112 ESLKKRREL
-121 LANHNFDLNIDE
+121 LTNHNFDLNIEE
-133 SIKLNDRER
+133 SIKLNDQER
-142 FFTSRGE
+142 FFKSRNE
-149 KTTYLRK
+149 KTTYLKK
-156 LVKNEIIIQMLD
+156 LVKNEIIIQMLE
-168 GKGQNEAIDELK
+168 GKTQNEAIAELK
-180 TNYRDRLSSFSKVR
+180 TNYRDRLSSLSKIR

-274 QGKTGRMINV
+274 QGRTGRMINV

-299 DGSIVRLEIE
+299 DGSVVRLEIE

-334 VITRDKTKIGYINL
+334 VITRENTKIGYINL

-366 SAANDVQKILRDF
+366 SATNDVQKILRDF
-379 KLQDVKGLVFDLRN
+379 KLQDVEGLVFDLRN

-429 TWRTNRTWSKPV
+429 TWQTNRTWSKPV

-504 TQIYGVTPNLLIPN
+504 TQIYGITPNLLIPN
-518 LINTDDYGE
+518 LINNDNYGE

-535 PSAIDSAVY
+535 PSAIDSAIY
-544 FVNNPLVDDNIE
+544 FVNNPLVDENIE

-571 LNEIKEKDANLEIS
+571 LNEIKEKEANLEIS
-585 LNYEKRVSER
+585 LNYEKRVNER
-595 ARSRTDSLKLINLR
+595 ERSRTDSLKLINLR

-620 YEEYMEFEEEDEFA
+620 YEEYIEFEEEDEFA

-645 LLELVEAS
+645 LLELVEA

>member
-1 MKKKNMALNQ
+1 MALNQ

-18 IVMVGCSYQPE
+18 IVLVGCSYQPE
-29 DPIDYNQEFQS
+29 DPIDYTQEFQS

-59 NNTLFLNFVNKL
+59 NNTLFLNFVSRL

-83 ASFEESQIS
+83 ASFEDSQIS
-92 RENIYQNLKAVIDIF
+92 RGNIYQNLKAVIDIF
-107 YKRYE
+107 YQRYE
-112 ESLKKRGEL
+112 ESLKKRREL
-121 LANHNFDLNIDE
+121 LTNHNFDLNIDE

-142 FFTSRGE
+142 FFTSSHE
-149 KTTYLRK
+149 KTSYLRK

-168 GKGQNEAIDELK
+168 GKAQNEAIAELK
-180 TNYRDRLSSFSKVR
+180 TNYRDRLSSLSKVR

-274 QGKTGRMINV
+274 QGRTGRMINV
-284 RGWRLDDIVEKIRGE
+284 RGWRLDDIVEKIRGA

-317 ELTRGKVIL
+317 ELTRGKVVL

-334 VITRDKTKIGYINL
+334 IITRENTKVGYINL

-379 KLQDVKGLVFDLRN
+379 KLQDVEGLVFDLRN

-414 TVQIKDSNNNINVYT
+414 TVQIKDSNDNINVYT

-518 LINTDDYGE
+518 LINNDDYGE

-535 PSAIDSAVY
+535 PSAINSAIY

-556 EIHNQ
+556 EIHKQ
-561 ALSTSAYFSL
+561 ALSASAYFSL
-571 LNEIKEKDANLEIS
+571 LNEIKEKEANLEIN
-585 LNYEKRVSER
+585 LNYEKRVRER
-595 ARSRTDSLKLINLR
+595 ERSRTDSLKLINLR

-620 YEEYMEFEEEDEFA
+620 YEEYIEFEEEDEFA

-645 LLELVEAS
+645 LLELVEA

>member
-1 MKKKNMALNQ
+1 MALNQ

-18 IVMVGCSYQPE
+18 VVLVGCSYQPE

-50 LDLNADEYI
+50 LDLNADEYV

-71 DGQKIHFLEEDL
+71 DSQKIHFLEEDL
-83 ASFEESQIS
+83 ASFEDSQIS
-92 RENIYQNLKAVIDIF
+92 RGNIYQNLKAVIDIF

-112 ESLKKRGEL
+112 ESLKKRREL
-121 LANHNFDLNIDE
+121 LTNNNFDLNIDE

-142 FFTSRGE
+142 FFTSSDE

-168 GKGQNEAIDELK
+168 GKTQNEAIAELK
-180 TNYRDRLSSFSKVR
+180 TNYRDRLSSLSKVR

-274 QGKTGRMINV
+274 QGRTGRMINV

-317 ELTRGKVIL
+317 ELTRGKVVL

-334 VITRDKTKIGYINL
+334 VITRENTKIGYINL

-379 KLQDVKGLVFDLRN
+379 KLQDVQGLVFDLRN

-402 DYLTRLFIDSGP
+402 DYLTRLFINSGP
-414 TVQIKDSNNNINVYT
+414 TVQIKDSNDNINVYT

-504 TQIYGVTPNLLIPN
+504 TQIYGVTPNLIIPN
-518 LINTDDYGE
+518 LINNDNYGE

-535 PSAIDSAVY
+535 PSAIDSAFY
-544 FVNNPLVDDNIE
+544 FVNDPLVDDNIQ
-556 EIHNQ
+556 EIHNE
-561 ALSTSAYFSL
+561 ALSESAYFNL
-571 LNEIKEKDANLEIS
+571 LNNIKEKEANLEIS

-595 ARSRTDSLKLINLR
+595 EQSRTDSLKLINLR
-609 REISNLKQFQT
+609 RDISNLKQFQT
-620 YEEYMEFEEEDEFA
+620 YEEYIEFEEEDEFA

-645 LLELVEAS
+645 LLELVEA

>member
-1 MKKKNMALNQ
+1 MALNQ

-18 IVMVGCSYQPE
+18 IVLVGCSYQPE
-29 DPIDYNQEFQS
+29 DPIDYTQEFQS

-59 NNTLFLNFVNKL
+59 NNTLFLNFVSRL

-83 ASFEESQIS
+83 ASFEDSQIS
-92 RENIYQNLKAVIDIF
+92 RGNIYQNLKAVIDIF
-107 YKRYE
+107 YQRYE
-112 ESLKKRGEL
+112 ESLKKRREL
-121 LANHNFDLNIDE
+121 LTNHNFDLNIDE

-142 FFTSRGE
+142 FFTSSHE

-168 GKGQNEAIDELK
+168 GKAQNEAIAELK
-180 TNYRDRLSSFSKVR
+180 TNYRDRLSSLSKVR

-274 QGKTGRMINV
+274 QGRTGRMINV
-284 RGWRLDDIVEKIRGE
+284 RGWRLDDIVEKIRGA

-317 ELTRGKVIL
+317 ELTRGKVVL

-334 VITRDKTKIGYINL
+334 IITRENTKVGYINL

-379 KLQDVKGLVFDLRN
+379 KLQDVEGLVFDLRN

-414 TVQIKDSNNNINVYT
+414 TVQIKDSNDNINVYT

-518 LINTDDYGE
+518 LINNDDYGE

-535 PSAIDSAVY
+535 PSAINSAIY

-556 EIHNQ
+556 EIHKQ
-561 ALSTSAYFSL
+561 ALSASAYFSL
-571 LNEIKEKDANLEIS
+571 LNEIKEKEANLEIN
-585 LNYEKRVSER
+585 LNYEKRVRER
-595 ARSRTDSLKLINLR
+595 ERSRTDSLKLINLR

-620 YEEYMEFEEEDEFA
+620 YEEYIEFEDEDEFA

-645 LLELVEAS
+645 LLELVEA

>member
-1 MKKKNMALNQ
+1 MALNQ

-18 IVMVGCSYQPE
+18 IVLVGCSYQPE

-59 NNTLFLNFVNKL
+59 NNTLFLNFVSRL

-83 ASFEESQIS
+83 ASFEDSQIS
-92 RENIYQNLKAVIDIF
+92 RGNIYQNLKAVIDIF
-107 YKRYE
+107 YQRYE
-112 ESLKKRGEL
+112 ESLKKRREL
-121 LANHNFDLNIDE
+121 LTNHNFDLNIDE

-142 FFTSRGE
+142 FFTSSHE

-168 GKGQNEAIDELK
+168 GKAQNEAIAELK
-180 TNYRDRLSSFSKVR
+180 TNYRDRLSSLSKVR

-274 QGKTGRMINV
+274 QGRTGRMINV
-284 RGWRLDDIVEKIRGE
+284 RGWRLDDIVEKIRGA

-317 ELTRGKVIL
+317 ELTRGKVVL

-334 VITRDKTKIGYINL
+334 IITRENTKVGYINL

-379 KLQDVKGLVFDLRN
+379 KLQDVEGLVFDLRN

-414 TVQIKDSNNNINVYT
+414 TVQIKDSNDNINVYT

-518 LINTDDYGE
+518 LINNDDYGE

-535 PSAIDSAVY
+535 PSAINSAIY

-556 EIHNQ
+556 EIHKQ
-561 ALSTSAYFSL
+561 ALSASAYFSL
-571 LNEIKEKDANLEIS
+571 LNEIKEKEANLEIN
-585 LNYEKRVSER
+585 LNYEKRVRER
-595 ARSRTDSLKLINLR
+595 ERSRTDSLKLINLR

-620 YEEYMEFEEEDEFA
+620 YEEYIEFEDEDEFA

-645 LLELVEAS
+645 LLELVEA

>member
-1 MKKKNMALNQ
+1 MALNQ

-18 IVMVGCSYQPE
+18 IILVGCSYQPE

-50 LDLNADEYI
+50 LDLNADEYV

-83 ASFEESQIS
+83 ASFKDTQIS
-92 RENIYQNLKAVIDIF
+92 RENIFQNLKAVIDIF
-107 YKRYE
+107 YDRYE
-112 ESLKKRGEL
+112 ESLKKRREL
-121 LANHNFDLNIDE
+121 LTNHNFDLNIEE
-133 SIKLNDRER
+133 SIKLNDQER
-142 FFTSRGE
+142 FFKSRNE
-149 KTTYLRK
+149 KTTYLKK
-156 LVKNEIIIQMLD
+156 LVKNEIIIQMLE
-168 GKGQNEAIDELK
+168 GKTQNEAIAELK
-180 TNYRDRLSSFSKVR
+180 TNYRDRLSSLSKIR

-274 QGKTGRMINV
+274 QGRTGRMINV

-299 DGSIVRLEIE
+299 DGSVVRLEIE

-334 VITRDKTKIGYINL
+334 VITRENTKIGYINL

-366 SAANDVQKILRDF
+366 SATNDVQKILRDF
-379 KLQDVKGLVFDLRN
+379 KLQDVEGLVFDLRN

-429 TWRTNRTWSKPV
+429 TWQTNRTWSKPV

-504 TQIYGVTPNLLIPN
+504 TQIYGITPNLLIPN
-518 LINTDDYGE
+518 LINNDNYGE

-535 PSAIDSAVY
+535 PSAIDSAIY
-544 FVNNPLVDDNIE
+544 FVNNPLVDENIE

-571 LNEIKEKDANLEIS
+571 LNEIKEKEANLEIS
-585 LNYEKRVSER
+585 LNYEKRVNER
-595 ARSRTDSLKLINLR
+595 ERSRTDSLKLINLR

-620 YEEYMEFEEEDEFA
+620 YEEYIEFEEEDEFA

-645 LLELVEAS
+645 LLELVEA

>member
-1 MKKKNMALNQ
+1 MALNQ

-18 IVMVGCSYQPE
+18 IVLVGCSYQPE

-59 NNTLFLNFVNKL
+59 NNTLFLNFVSRL

-83 ASFEESQIS
+83 ASFEDSQIS
-92 RENIYQNLKAVIDIF
+92 RGNIYQNLKAVIDIF
-107 YKRYE
+107 YQRYE
-112 ESLKKRGEL
+112 ESLKKRREL
-121 LANHNFDLNIDE
+121 LTNHNFDLNIDE

-142 FFTSRGE
+142 FFTSSHE

-168 GKGQNEAIDELK
+168 GKAQNEAIAELK
-180 TNYRDRLSSFSKVR
+180 TNYRDRLSSLSKVR

-274 QGKTGRMINV
+274 QGRTGRMINV
-284 RGWRLDDIVEKIRGE
+284 RGWRLDDIVEKIRGA

-317 ELTRGKVIL
+317 ELTRGKVVL

-334 VITRDKTKIGYINL
+334 IITRENTKVGYINL

-379 KLQDVKGLVFDLRN
+379 KLQDVEGLVFDLRN

-414 TVQIKDSNNNINVYT
+414 TVQIKDSNDNINVYT

-497 YRVSGQP
+497 YRVSGQL

-518 LINTDDYGE
+518 LINNDDYGE

-535 PSAIDSAVY
+535 PSAINSAIY

-556 EIHNQ
+556 EIHKQ
-561 ALSTSAYFSL
+561 ALSASAYFSL
-571 LNEIKEKDANLEIS
+571 LNEIKEKEANLEIN
-585 LNYEKRVSER
+585 LNYEKRVRER
-595 ARSRTDSLKLINLR
+595 ERSRTDSLKLINLR

-620 YEEYMEFEEEDEFA
+620 YEEYIEFEDEDEFA

-645 LLELVEAS
+645 LLELVEA

>member
-1 MKKKNMALNQ
+1 VKKKNMALNQ

-59 NNTLFLNFVNKL
+59 NKTLFLNFVNKL

-142 FFTSRGE
+142 FFTSRDE

-168 GKGQNEAIDELK
+168 GKAQNEAIAELK
-180 TNYRDRLSSFSKVR
+180 TNYRDRLSSLSKVR

-556 EIHNQ
+556 EIHSQ

-571 LNEIKEKDANLEIS
+571 LNEIKEKDAKLEIS

-595 ARSRTDSLKLINLR
+595 ERSRTDSLKLINLR

-620 YEEYMEFEEEDEFA
+620 YEEYMEFEEEDEFT

-645 LLELVEAS
+645 LLELVEA

>member
-1 MKKKNMALNQ
+1 MALNQ

-18 IVMVGCSYQPE
+18 VVLVGCSYQPE

-50 LDLNADEYI
+50 LDLNADEYV

-83 ASFEESQIS
+83 ASFEDSQIS
-92 RENIYQNLKAVIDIF
+92 RENIFQNLKAVIDIF
-107 YKRYE
+107 YQRYE
-112 ESLKKRGEL
+112 ESLKKRREL
-121 LANHNFDLNIDE
+121 LTNHNFDLNIDE

-142 FFTSRGE
+142 FFKSRDE
-149 KTTYLRK
+149 KTTYLKK
-156 LVKNEIIIQMLD
+156 LVKNEIIIQMLE
-168 GKGQNEAIDELK
+168 GKTQNEAIAELK
-180 TNYRDRLSSFSKVR
+180 TNYRDRISSLSKVR

-274 QGKTGRMINV
+274 QGRTGRMINV

-317 ELTRGKVIL
+317 ELTRGKVVL

-334 VITRDKTKIGYINL
+334 VITRENTKIGYINL

-379 KLQDVKGLVFDLRN
+379 KLQDVQGLVFDLRN

-402 DYLTRLFIDSGP
+402 DYLTRLFINSGP
-414 TVQIKDSNNNINVYT
+414 TVQIKDSNDNINVYT

-504 TQIYGVTPNLLIPN
+504 TQIYGVTPNLIIPN
-518 LINTDDYGE
+518 LINNDNYGE

-535 PSAIDSAVY
+535 PSAIDSAFY
-544 FVNNPLVDDNIE
+544 FVNDPLVDDNIQ
-556 EIHNQ
+556 EIHNE
-561 ALSTSAYFSL
+561 ALSESAYFNL
-571 LNEIKEKDANLEIS
+571 LNNIKEKEANLEIS

-595 ARSRTDSLKLINLR
+595 EQSRTDSLKLINLR
-609 REISNLKQFQT
+609 RDISNLKQFQT
-620 YEEYMEFEEEDEFA
+620 YEEYIEFEEEDEFA

-645 LLELVEAS
+645 LLELVEA

>member
-1 MKKKNMALNQ
+1 MALNQ
-11 FSKALLL
+11 FSKALSL
-18 IVMVGCSYQPE
+18 IVLFGCSYQPE

-50 LDLNADEYI
+50 LDLNADEYV

-83 ASFEESQIS
+83 ASFKDTQIS
-92 RENIYQNLKAVIDIF
+92 RENIFQNLEAVIDIF
-107 YKRYE
+107 YQRYE
-112 ESLKKRGEL
+112 ESLKKRREL
-121 LANHNFDLNIDE
+121 LTNHNFNLNIDE

-142 FFTSRGE
+142 FFKSRNE
-149 KTTYLRK
+149 KTTYLKK
-156 LVKNEIIIQMLD
+156 LVKNEIIIQMLE
-168 GKGQNEAIDELK
+168 GKTQNEAIAELK
-180 TNYRDRLSSFSKVR
+180 TNYRDRLSSLSKVR

-299 DGSIVRLEIE
+299 DGSVVRLEIE

-334 VITRDKTKIGYINL
+334 VITRENTKIGYINL

-379 KLQDVKGLVFDLRN
+379 KLQDVEGLVFDLRN

-504 TQIYGVTPNLLIPN
+504 TQIYGITPNLLIPN
-518 LINTDDYGE
+518 LINNDNYGE

-535 PSAIDSAVY
+535 PSAIDSAIY
-544 FVNNPLVDDNIE
+544 FVNNPLVDENIE

-571 LNEIKEKDANLEIS
+571 LNEIKEKESNLEIS
-585 LNYEKRVSER
+585 LNYEKRVNER
-595 ARSRTDSLKLINLR
+595 ERSRMDSLKLINLR

-620 YEEYMEFEEEDEFA
+620 YEEYIEFEEEDEFA

-645 LLELVEAS
+645 LLELVEA

>member
-1 MKKKNMALNQ
+1 MALNQ

-18 IVMVGCSYQPE
+18 IVLFGCSYQPE

-50 LDLNADEYI
+50 LDLNADEYV

-71 DGQKIHFLEEDL
+71 DDQKIHFLEEDL
-83 ASFEESQIS
+83 ASFKDTQIY
-92 RENIYQNLKAVIDIF
+92 RENIFQNLKAVIDIF
-107 YKRYE
+107 YQRYE
-112 ESLKKRGEL
+112 ESLKKRREL
-121 LANHNFDLNIDE
+121 LTNHNFDLNIDE

-142 FFTSRGE
+142 FFKSRNE
-149 KTTYLRK
+149 KTTYLKK
-156 LVKNEIIIQMLD
+156 LVKNEIIIQMLE
-168 GKGQNEAIDELK
+168 GKTQNEAIAELK
-180 TNYRDRLSSFSKVR
+180 TNYRDRLSSLSKVR

-274 QGKTGRMINV
+274 QGRTGRMINV

-299 DGSIVRLEIE
+299 DGSVVRLEIE

-334 VITRDKTKIGYINL
+334 VITRENKKIGYINL

-379 KLQDVKGLVFDLRN
+379 KLQDVEGLVFDLRN

-429 TWRTNRTWSKPV
+429 TWQTNRTWSKPV

-504 TQIYGVTPNLLIPN
+504 TQIYGITPNLLIPN
-518 LINTDDYGE
+518 LINNDNYGE

-535 PSAIDSAVY
+535 PSAIDSAIY
-544 FVNNPLVDDNIE
+544 FVNNPLVDENIE

-571 LNEIKEKDANLEIS
+571 LNEIKEKEANLEIS
-585 LNYEKRVSER
+585 LNYEKRVNER
-595 ARSRTDSLKLINLR
+595 ERSRTDSLKLINLR

-620 YEEYMEFEEEDEFA
+620 YEEYIEFEDDDEFA

-645 LLELVEAS
+645 LLELVEA

>member
-1 MKKKNMALNQ
+1 MALNQ

-40 ILTTFDNSSI
+40 IITTFDNSSI
-50 LDLNADEYI
+50 LDLNAEEYI
-59 NNTLFLNFVNKL
+59 NNTLFLNFVSKL

-83 ASFEESQIS
+83 ASFEDSQIS

-121 LANHNFDLNIDE
+121 LTNHNFDLNIDE
-133 SIKLNDRER
+133 SIKLNDRES
-142 FFTSRGE
+142 FFTSRDE

-168 GKGQNEAIDELK
+168 GKGQNEAIAELK

-334 VITRDKTKIGYINL
+334 VITRENTKIGYINL

-518 LINTDDYGE
+518 LINNDDYGE

-535 PSAIDSAVY
+535 PSAIDSAIY

-556 EIHNQ
+556 EIHSQ

-585 LNYEKRVSER
+585 LNYEKRVRER
-595 ARSRTDSLKLINLR
+595 ERSRTDSLKLINLR

-620 YEEYMEFEEEDEFA
+620 YEEYIEFEEEEDEFA

-645 LLELVEAS
+645 LLELVEA

>member
-1 MKKKNMALNQ
+1 MALNQ

-18 IVMVGCSYQPE
+18 VVLVGCSYPPE

-50 LDLNADEYI
+50 LDLNADEYV
-59 NNTLFLNFVNKL
+59 NNMLFLNFVNKL

-83 ASFEESQIS
+83 ASFKDTQIS
-92 RENIYQNLKAVIDIF
+92 RENIFQNLKAVIDIF
-107 YKRYE
+107 YQRYE
-112 ESLKKRGEL
+112 ESLKKRREL
-121 LANHNFDLNIDE
+121 LTNHNFDLNIDE

-142 FFTSRGE
+142 FFKSRNE
-149 KTTYLRK
+149 KTIYLKK
-156 LVKNEIIIQMLD
+156 LVKNEIIIQMLE
-168 GKGQNEAIDELK
+168 GKTQNEAIAELK
-180 TNYRDRLSSFSKVR
+180 TNYRDRLSSLSKVR

-274 QGKTGRMINV
+274 QGRTGRMINV

-299 DGSIVRLEIE
+299 DGSVVRLEIE

-334 VITRDKTKIGYINL
+334 VITRENTKIGYINL

-379 KLQDVKGLVFDLRN
+379 KLQDVEGLVFDLRN

-518 LINTDDYGE
+518 LINNDNYGE

-535 PSAIDSAVY
+535 PSAIDSAIY
-544 FVNNPLVDDNIE
+544 FVNSPLVDDNIE

-561 ALSTSAYFSL
+561 ALSTWAYFDL
-571 LNEIKEKDANLEIS
+571 LNEIKEKEANLEIS
-585 LNYEKRVSER
+585 LNYEKRVNER
-595 ARSRTDSLKLINLR
+595 ERSRTDSLKLINLR

-620 YEEYMEFEEEDEFA
+620 YEEYIEFEEEDEFA

-645 LLELVEAS
+645 LLELVEA

>member
-1 MKKKNMALNQ
+1 MALNQ

-18 IVMVGCSYQPE
+18 IILVGCSYQPE

-50 LDLNADEYI
+50 LDLNADEYV

-83 ASFEESQIS
+83 ASFKNTQIS
-92 RENIYQNLKAVIDIF
+92 RENIFQNLKAVIDIF
-107 YKRYE
+107 YHRYE
-112 ESLKKRGEL
+112 ESLKKRREL
-121 LANHNFDLNIDE
+121 LTNHNFDLNIEE

-142 FFTSRGE
+142 FFKSRNE
-149 KTTYLRK
+149 KTTYLKK
-156 LVKNEIIIQMLD
+156 LVKNEIIIQMLE
-168 GKGQNEAIDELK
+168 GKTQNEAIAELK
-180 TNYRDRLSSFSKVR
+180 TNYRDRLSSLSKVR

-274 QGKTGRMINV
+274 QGRTGRMINV

-299 DGSIVRLEIE
+299 DGSVVRLEIE

-334 VITRDKTKIGYINL
+334 VITRENTKIGYINL

-379 KLQDVKGLVFDLRN
+379 KLQDVEGLVFDLRN

-429 TWRTNRTWSKPV
+429 TWQTNRTWSKPV

-504 TQIYGVTPNLLIPN
+504 TQIYGITPNLLIPN
-518 LINTDDYGE
+518 LINNDNYGE

-535 PSAIDSAVY
+535 PSAIDSAIY
-544 FVNNPLVDDNIE
+544 FANNPLVDENIE

-571 LNEIKEKDANLEIS
+571 LNEIKEKEANLEIS
-585 LNYEKRVSER
+585 LNYEKRVNER
-595 ARSRTDSLKLINLR
+595 ERSRTDSLKLINLR

-620 YEEYMEFEEEDEFA
+620 YEEYIEFEEEDEFA

-645 LLELVEAS
+645 LLELVEA

>member
-1 MKKKNMALNQ
+1 MALNQ
-11 FSKALLL
+11 FSKAALL
-18 IVMVGCSYQPE
+18 IVLVGCSYQPE

-50 LDLNADEYI
+50 LDLDADEYV

-71 DGQKIHFLEEDL
+71 DSQKIHFLEEDL
-83 ASFEESQIS
+83 ASFEDSQIS
-92 RENIYQNLKAVIDIF
+92 RGNIYQNLKAVIDIF

-112 ESLKKRGEL
+112 ESLKKRREL
-121 LANHNFDLNIDE
+121 LTNHNFDLNIDE

-142 FFTSRGE
+142 LFLSSDE

-168 GKGQNEAIDELK
+168 GKAQNEAIAELK
-180 TNYRDRLSSFSKVR
+180 TNYRDRLSSLSKVR

-274 QGKTGRMINV
+274 QGRTGRMINV

-317 ELTRGKVIL
+317 ELTRGKVVL

-334 VITRDKTKIGYINL
+334 VITRENTKIGYINL

-358 RLSMYSCK
+358 KLSMYSCK

-379 KLQDVKGLVFDLRN
+379 KLQDVEGLVFDLRN

-414 TVQIKDSNNNINVYT
+414 TVQIKDSNDNINVYT
-429 TWRTNRTWSKPV
+429 TWRTSRTWSKPV

-518 LINTDDYGE
+518 LINNDNYGE

-535 PSAIDSAVY
+535 PSAIDSAIY

-571 LNEIKEKDANLEIS
+571 LNEIKEKEANLEIS
-585 LNYEKRVSER
+585 LNYKKRVNER
-595 ARSRTDSLKLINLR
+595 ERSRTDSLKLINLR

-620 YEEYMEFEEEDEFA
+620 YEEYIEFEEEDEFA

-645 LLELVEAS
+645 LLELVEA

>member
-1 MKKKNMALNQ
+1 MALNQ

-18 IVMVGCSYQPE
+18 IVLVGCSYQPE

-50 LDLNADEYI
+50 LDLNADEYV
-59 NNTLFLNFVNKL
+59 NNTLFMNFVNKL
-71 DGQKIHFLEEDL
+71 DSQKIHFLEEDL
-83 ASFEESQIS
+83 ASFEDSQIS
-92 RENIYQNLKAVIDIF
+92 RGNIYQNLKAVIDIF

-112 ESLKKRGEL
+112 ESLKKRREL
-121 LANHNFDLNIDE
+121 LTNHNFDLNIDE
-133 SIKLNDRER
+133 SIKLSDRER
-142 FFTSRGE
+142 FFTSRDE

-168 GKGQNEAIDELK
+168 GKAQNEAIAELK
-180 TNYRDRLSSFSKVR
+180 INYRDRISSLSKVR
-194 DEDKF
+194 NEDKF

-274 QGKTGRMINV
+274 QGRTGRMINV

-299 DGSIVRLEIE
+299 DGSVVRLEIE

-334 VITRDKTKIGYINL
+334 VITRENTKIGYINL

-379 KLQDVKGLVFDLRN
+379 KLQDVEGLVFDLRN

-429 TWRTNRTWSKPV
+429 TWQTNRTWSKPM

-504 TQIYGVTPNLLIPN
+504 TQIYGITPNLLIPN
-518 LINTDDYGE
+518 LINNDNYGE

-535 PSAIDSAVY
+535 PSAIDSAIY
-544 FVNNPLVDDNIE
+544 FVNNPLVDENIE

-571 LNEIKEKDANLEIS
+571 LNEIKEKEANLEIS
-585 LNYEKRVSER
+585 LNYEKRVNER
-595 ARSRTDSLKLINLR
+595 ERSRTDSLKLINLR

-620 YEEYMEFEEEDEFA
+620 YEEYIEFEDDDEFA

-645 LLELVEAS
+645 LLELVEA